1 MGPAEIVKSIVEY
14 GIYPVLMGVLLW
26 IMLAMQKR
34 QNKASE
40 EQEKR
45 LTSLIDSSIKLAI
58 HDSKKHSPAEE
69 EDSRKV
75 STYIKTQLDAI
86 IKENGASRAFCVAY
100 HNGGTY
106 LNARNFAKCSIVA
119 ESVDNQT
126 RPFMM
131 DYQNVQR
138 ALFIE
143 LDNKLATDGE
153 CYVNDIETLK
163 EKVPGSYQLLSQWG
177 SDAIYFKA
185 LVDNTTNM
193 VLGFIA
199 AEFNAGAPEN
209 EESLKLCLSKKAQ
222 RISGAIQFSHTEFSH
237 SSQTQQGGHNQ

>member
-1 MGPAEIVKSIVEY
+1 MGAGEIIKLIVEY

-34 QNKASE
+34 QSKAAD

-45 LTSLIDSSIKLAI
+45 LTNLIDSSIKLAI
-58 HDSKKHSPAEE
+58 HDSKRHTAEE
-69 EDSRKV
+69 EEESHRV
-75 STYIKTQLDAI
+75 VTYVKTQLDAI
-86 IKENGASRAFCVAY
+86 VNETGANRAFCVAY

-153 CYVNDIETLK
+153 CYINNIGVLK
-163 EKVPGSYQLLSQWG
+163 ERAPGGYQLLSRWG
-177 SDAIYFKA
+177 TDAIYFKA
-185 LVDNTTNM
+185 LVDNTTNI

-199 AEFNAGAPEN
+199 AEFNTGVPTDEAAIE
-209 EESLKLCLSKKAQ
+209 LCLSKKAQ
-222 RISGAIQFSHTEFSH
+222 RISGAIQLSHTEFTH
-237 SSQTQQGGHNQ
+237 TQQGGSDQ

>member
-1 MGPAEIVKSIVEY
+1 MGPGEIIKLIVEY
-14 GIYPVLMGVLLW
+14 GLYPVLMGVLLW
-26 IMLAMQKR
+26 LMLAMQKR

-45 LTSLIDSSIKLAI
+45 LTELIDTSIKFAI
-58 HDSKKHSPAEE
+58 QNSKRHSAEE
-69 EDSRKV
+69 EEESRRV
-75 STYIKTQLDAI
+75 TTFVKTQMDTI
-86 IKENGASRAFCVAY
+86 IKENQANRAFCVAY

-126 RPFMM
+126 RPFML

-143 LDNKLATDGE
+143 LDNKLAKDGE
-153 CYVNDIETLK
+153 CYINDIEALK
-163 EKVPGSYQLLSQWG
+163 EKMPGSYQLLSRWG
-177 SDAIYFKA
+177 TDAIYFKA
-185 LVDNTTNM
+185 LIDNTNDM

-199 AEFNAGAPEN
+199 AEFNAGPPKD
-209 EESLKLCLSKKAQ
+209 EEALKLCLSKKAQ
-222 RISGAIQFSHTEFSH
+222 RISGAIQFSHTDVDH
-237 SSQTQQGGHNQ
+237 VIKGGADR